1 MYLKRK
7 SIKENRLR
15 LQEGVSA
22 DNTYLPIGLDKYKKN
37 TSAKGIVI
45 SVRDKDGEHEL
56 NKLYKTD
63 DDLKKLIQEIERKY
77 PTYYDISAIHDRN
90 LIQAF
95 ENSVEEYKNKPK
107 QKYTSAQLN
116 KMRQNNSKILK
127 AAKEA
132 GIDISKLT
140 SERTDKNGKSYRA
153 ASPELN
159 KLRKNLYGES
169 LKADNGN
176 KKMSKLFYGIM
187 QGLREYAEDTNN
199 NALIAKID
207 KEVEEA
213 RREEMSLSESVKQDN
228 EWEEVA
234 SKIVEDTDGFMT
246 DYVWYTN
253 GDKHV
258 FVFGDSEIYKPE
270 DGDYDWEVDVI
281 EGKEAESYREA
292 QDWFNSYE

>member
-1 MYLKRK
+1 MDLTVQLNKELDKIDELKYRPDDYYDLLYQTVANELRPLGYNSDSFDKVVDMYLKRK

-22 DNTYLPIGLDKYKKN
+22 DNPYLPIGLDKYKKN

-116 KMRQNNSKILK
+116 KMR
-127 AAKEA
+127 
-132 GIDISKLT
+132 
-140 SERTDKNGKSYRA
+140 
-153 ASPELN
+153 
-159 KLRKNLYGES
+159 
-169 LKADNGN
+169 
-176 KKMSKLFYGIM
+176 
-187 QGLREYAEDTNN
+187 
-199 NALIAKID
+199 
-207 KEVEEA
+207 
-213 RREEMSLSESVKQDN
+213 
-228 EWEEVA
+228 
-234 SKIVEDTDGFMT
+234 
-246 DYVWYTN
+246 
-253 GDKHV
+253 
-258 FVFGDSEIYKPE
+258 
-270 DGDYDWEVDVI
+270 
-281 EGKEAESYREA
+281 
-292 QDWFNSYE
+292 